1 MDMSILPHPLMDP
14 KGDPREG
21 TFEIPPPPEE
31 VDDSFIKM
39 CSSHSRTVSRHWC
52 TFRTCLQVSEPQ
64 PHASIRAVQRASE
77 DESW

>member
-21 TFEIPPPPEE
+21 TFEIPPPPKE

-39 CSSHSRTVSRHWC
+39 CAQQFHVLPSRPFILPCFLGGIKT
-52 TFRTCLQVSEPQ
+52 T
-64 PHASIRAVQRASE
+64 A
-77 DESW
+77 